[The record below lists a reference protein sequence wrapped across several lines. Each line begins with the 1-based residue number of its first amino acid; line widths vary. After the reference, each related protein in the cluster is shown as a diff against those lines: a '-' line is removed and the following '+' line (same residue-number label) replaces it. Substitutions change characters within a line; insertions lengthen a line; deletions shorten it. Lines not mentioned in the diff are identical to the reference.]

1 MKRLLCLLG
10 FWMLTSLALAA
21 PRPLSIGI
29 TPVFLDDQATVLTDW
44 QHYLESRLL
53 RPVRFVQRAS
63 YREVVELVRDNKL
76 DFAWICGDPY
86 MRNKDRL
93 QLVTVPLY
101 HGKPLYESY
110 LIVPVQDTHSHS
122 MLDMK
127 GRVFAFSD
135 PDSNSGWLVP
145 QWVLGRLGQD
155 SGHFF
160 RKTFFTYAH
169 RKVVEAVAANLAE
182 GGEVDGYVWDTLARL
197 HPEITSKTRIV
208 TRFGPF
214 GFPPIVASPS
224 LAAAQVAQMRAV
236 LDGMAND
243 PQGRALLARLNLDG
257 FVPGSTSLFDSIGRM
272 LNELDGTG
280 K

>member
-182 GGEVDGYVWDTLARL
+182 GGEVDGYVWAPGVRL
-197 HPEITSKTRIV
+197 V
-208 TRFGPF
+208 
-214 GFPPIVASPS
+214 VASK
-224 LAAAQVAQMRAV
+224 
-236 LDGMAND
+236 
-243 PQGRALLARLNLDG
+243 
-257 FVPGSTSLFDSIGRM
+257 I
-272 LNELDGTG
+272 
-280 K
+280 